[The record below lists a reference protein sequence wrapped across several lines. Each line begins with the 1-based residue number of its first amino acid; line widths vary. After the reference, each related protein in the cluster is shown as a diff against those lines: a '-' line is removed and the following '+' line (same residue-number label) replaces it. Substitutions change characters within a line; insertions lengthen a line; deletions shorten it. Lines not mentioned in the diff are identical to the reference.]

1 MRKNCLKNMKLMK
14 RMKIEVISKFEDMKL
29 STCKKDSAENVDEFD
44 EMMKDMVRAIT
55 VIGGNAV
62 ESMKNEEHF

>member
-1 MRKNCLKNMKLMK
+1 
-14 RMKIEVISKFEDMKL
+14 MKL

-55 VIGGNAV
+55 VIGGNDV